1 MSQNGST
8 RTIAVTSG
16 KGGVGK
22 TNLSVNLALQLALLG
37 KKVCIFDA
45 DLGMANINIL
55 LGLEPDY
62 DLEDVIS
69 NGRRL
74 EDVIIRDF
82 HGIDVIPGSSGVE
95 RIARLGEQEV
105 DRLIRS
111 FSNLRAYDFLLIDTS
126 AGVNR
131 SILSFCLASSDI
143 VLMITPEPTSLTD
156 AYALLKILTLNG
168 YRGTARIVVN
178 QCRSPKSAS
187 GIYRKF
193 KETVKKYLPLDL
205 VLLGVVVKDPK
216 VEEAVRRQEAFLLF
230 SPASNASKCI
240 RHLAERLLNHSQ
252 TDLESCGVEPFWS
265 RCLELMQGPVRMK
278 PDRDENNPS
287 APDSRDEASDISVF
301 PADTGRKPGEKN
313 YPPEKLPEDP
323 VPPADAPP
331 PAPDQVPPPRV
342 EEVSN
347 TPEVLP
353 AHDNHA
359 FLLNRLIEEVSSVSR
374 ELSSIRETLKEV
386 AGNRPG
392 NSGSSGLQNGQEV
405 ILDLDAFIK
414 THTSI

>member
-22 TNLSVNLALQLALLG
+22 TNFSVNLALQLALLG

-45 DLGMANINIL
+45 DLGLANINIL
-55 LGLEPDY
+55 LGLGSEY
-62 DLEDVIS
+62 DLEDIIS

-74 EDVIIRDF
+74 EDIIIRDF

-105 DRLIRS
+105 DQLISS
-111 FSNLRAYDFLLIDTS
+111 FSDLRSYDFLLIDTS
-126 AGVNR
+126 AGVNK
-131 SILSFCLASSDI
+131 SMLSFCLASSDI

-178 QCRSPKSAS
+178 QCGSPKIAS

-193 KETVKKYLPLDL
+193 KETVRKYLPIDL
-205 VLLGVVVKDPK
+205 ALLGVIVKDPT
-216 VEEAVRRQEAFLLF
+216 VEEAVRRQEPFLLF
-230 SPASNASKCI
+230 SPDSNASKCM
-240 RHLAERLLNHSQ
+240 RHLTERLLNHAQ
-252 TDLESCGVEPFWS
+252 ADLEPCGIEPFWS
-265 RCLELMQGPVRMK
+265 RCLELMQGPVKIK
-278 PDRDENNPS
+278 PDRDGNKPLAS
-287 APDSRDEASDISVF
+287 DSREGVADKGTL
-301 PADTGRKPGEKN
+301 PADTDREPKEKIN
-313 YPPEKLPEDP
+313 HPERLPDDP
-323 VPPADAPP
+323 ESPVEAAP
-331 PAPDQVPPPRV
+331 PAPDQDAPPRV
-342 EEVSN
+342 EEADN

-359 FLLNRLIEEVSSVSR
+359 NLLNRLIEEVSSVSR
-374 ELSSIRETLKEV
+374 ELSFIRETLKEGT
-386 AGNRPG
+386 GNRPG
-392 NSGSSGLQNGQEV
+392 NGGSPGAQNGQAI

-414 THTSI
+414 MHKSI

>member
-1 MSQNGST
+1 LSQNGST

-22 TNLSVNLALQLALLG
+22 TNFSVNLALQLALLG

-45 DLGMANINIL
+45 DLGLANINIL
-55 LGLEPDY
+55 LGLGSEY

-74 EDVIIRDF
+74 EDIIIRDF

-105 DRLIRS
+105 DQLISS
-111 FSNLRAYDFLLIDTS
+111 FSDLWAYDFLLIDTS
-126 AGVNR
+126 AGVNG
-131 SILSFCLASSDI
+131 SIIAFCLASSDI

-178 QCRSPKSAS
+178 QCGNPKIAS

-193 KETVKKYLPLDL
+193 KETVRKYLPIDL
-205 VLLGVVVKDPK
+205 ALLGVIVTDPT
-216 VEEAVRRQEAFLLF
+216 VEEAVRRQEPFLLF
-230 SPASNASKCI
+230 SPDSNASKCM
-240 RHLAERLLNHSQ
+240 RHLTERLLNHSQ
-252 TDLESCGVEPFWS
+252 ADLESCGIEPFWS
-265 RCLELMQGPVRMK
+265 RCLDLMQGPVRIN
-278 PDRDENNPS
+278 PDRDGNKPLAS
-287 APDSRDEASDISVF
+287 DSREGVD
-301 PADTGRKPGEKN
+301 DTGTLSVDTDREPKEKMNHPERLPDDPGPPVEAA
-313 YPPEKLPEDP
+313 PPE
-323 VPPADAPP
+323 
-331 PAPDQVPPPRV
+331 PDQGASPHV
-342 EEVSN
+342 EDVDN

-353 AHDNHA
+353 AYDNHA
-359 FLLNRLIEEVSSVSR
+359 NLLNRLIEEVSSVSR
-374 ELSSIRETLKEV
+374 ELRFIRETLKEGP
-386 AGNRPG
+386 GNRPDHG
-392 NSGSSGLQNGQEV
+392 GSPGVQNGQAI

-414 THTSI
+414 THKSI